1 MAGVVS
7 SARTFSMSTWG
18 GRRVSMARTISD
30 QRPDWVPGR
39 SPSRVPAAEM
49 SVQGKPPH
57 RRSMGLIPQRTRDQ
71 LMRRTSPRLG
81 TPGQCLARMTFAA
94 GSVSQCH
101 TTVPPVA
108 CSTARSSMPLPE
120 NMLPILTRS
129 APPHGVHDHPGRYH
143 DEQDCVYRYVHL
155 SLHSAW
161 GCCVLQHDAA
171 PPPAQVAPL
180 PKRVR
185 CHECA
190 FTGRKQKNRRINAG
204 GVQQVYGGPH

>member
-18 GRRVSMARTISD
+18 GRRASMARTISD

-101 TTVPPVA
+101 TTAPPVA

-129 APPHGVHDHPGRYH
+129 APPQGVHDHPGRYH
-143 DEQDCVYRYVHL
+143 DQQDCVYRYVHL
-155 SLHSAW
+155 SLCSAW
-161 GCCVLQHDAA
+161 VLRFATRCCAA
-171 PPPAQVAPL
+171 A
-180 PKRVR
+180 R
-185 CHECA
+185 
-190 FTGRKQKNRRINAG
+190 TGRTSTG
-204 GVQQVYGGPH
+204 ESPVS